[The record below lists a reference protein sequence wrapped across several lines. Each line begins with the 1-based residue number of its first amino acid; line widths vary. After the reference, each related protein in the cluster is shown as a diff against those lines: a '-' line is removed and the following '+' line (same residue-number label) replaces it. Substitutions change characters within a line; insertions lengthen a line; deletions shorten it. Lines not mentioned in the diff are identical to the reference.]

1 MNDELNRDDLI
12 YEYNRKMEDIQ
23 NMKDECDQKI
33 RELEDSAQDFER
45 TTIEIDRILEEIRL
59 SNIDDKDFIRDFDM
73 AISEIESS
81 KYASKSNFDSRYEE
95 LLDQER
101 EYSYMEEECMNEY
114 KSLMNDEEYM

>member
-73 AISEIESS
+73 AISEIESA
-81 KYASKSNFDSRYEE
+81 KYASKSNFNSRYEE

-114 KSLMNDEEYM
+114 KSLMNEEEYM

>member
-12 YEYNRKMEDIQ
+12 YDYNRKMEDIQ

-73 AISEIESS
+73 AISEIESA
-81 KYASKSNFDSRYEE
+81 KYASKSNFNSRYEE
-95 LLDQER
+95 LLD
-101 EYSYMEEECMNEY
+101 
-114 KSLMNDEEYM
+114 